1 MRIFTLR
8 GRRWVARLGLAGTS
22 AAIGLVATGAVLSPA
37 SADAPVKVGW
47 WNLASGGGQAA
58 PAPDT
63 NAGGIRV
70 AVATNQ
76 WLSFGAVQY
85 SLPRDGSAT
94 LELKITQIS
103 GNSNAPVFNQILAC
117 PTKDNNWKAG
127 DDQDAAGAPAFDC
140 DVRHFVGHLSADQT
154 TMTFLV
160 DGSADVSDGVLS
172 LAIVPQHST
181 EIPEAGT
188 DPGTGTDLTPPFA
201 IDFDKPGA
209 NEFTAEAN
217 GSSSDSGSGGT
228 DSSSTTPPPTTT
240 GSSSSGGGTA
250 APAAPA
256 AGSIN
261 VPPATGT
268 DPAAGQSP
276 VVAGQQPTST
286 GAGSGVAPAAAV
298 APAKSDNSKHDLLLV
313 LLVLILFGILYTQN
327 GAQRAP
333 RIAASAP
340 RPADGDATALP
351 VPYPPGFGVPG
362 RGLGRFNKPRVGNAR
377 PLI

>member
-1 MRIFTLR
+1 MPTAIVSGALANKPFNGGAAWTRLSWALGLR
-8 GRRWVARLGLAGTS
+8 RLGFRVCFVEQ
-22 AAIGLVATGAVLSPA
+22 IDPATCVDA
-37 SADAPVKVGW
+37 S
-47 WNLASGGGQAA
+47 
-58 PAPDT
+58 
-63 NAGGIRV
+63 
-70 AVATNQ
+70 
-76 WLSFGAVQY
+76 
-85 SLPRDGSAT
+85 
-94 LELKITQIS
+94 
-103 GNSNAPVFNQILAC
+103 
-117 PTKDNNWKAG
+117 
-127 DDQDAAGAPAFDC
+127 GAPAFNC

-172 LAIVPQHST
+172 LAIVPQHSS

-188 DPGTGTDLTPPFA
+188 DPGTGTDLTPPFR

-209 NEFTAEAN
+209 NEFTAEDSGGAA
-217 GSSSDSGSGGT
+217 DSGSGGT

-240 GSSSSGGGTA
+240 GSSSSGGGTT
-250 APAAPA
+250 APAAAPA

-286 GAGSGVAPAAAV
+286 TPAAGSGVAPAAAV

-333 RIAASAP
+333 RAAASAP
-340 RPADGDATALP
+340 RRADGDATTLP